1 LIVAFRFVH
10 AADIHLDSP
19 LQSLALRDAA
29 LADLIGTAT
38 RQALVRTI
46 DICLDE
52 QVDALIL
59 AGDLYDGSQTSM
71 KTARFLAD
79 QIGRLDAAGIQTFI
93 IRGNHDAMSK
103 ITPELVFPD
112 SVKLYRGHAE
122 AVLVQ
127 RSAADLPIYVHGVS
141 FAQPHAPES
150 LLGKYKPAVA
160 GALNIGLLHTSLGG
174 AVGHDRYA
182 PCSVAELRATG
193 FDYWALGHIHSRAV
207 DERAGAGTIVM
218 PGMPQGRDIGEA
230 GAKSVTLVTIRDDR
244 SVMIEERFTSV
255 AQFERLSIDVTAMSE
270 WPELVGRIGRGLA
283 DARSGVTADHL
294 VVRVRL
300 TGRTV
305 LAWQIR
311 RDRDLLRAE
320 MDRVCESIGACWIE
334 QLEIG
339 CAAPDADASVAGHA
353 LGELGGLI
361 DRNIIGTPAFLTEVA
376 AIAADLLDQL
386 PPECRKSFGAD
397 EAARDALLAALADE
411 GVADVLARLHGASV
425 AKAE

>member
-1 LIVAFRFVH
+1 
-10 AADIHLDSP
+10 
-19 LQSLALRDAA
+19 
-29 LADLIGTAT
+29 
-38 RQALVRTI
+38 
-46 DICLDE
+46 
-52 QVDALIL
+52 
-59 AGDLYDGSQTSM
+59 
-71 KTARFLAD
+71 
-79 QIGRLDAAGIQTFI
+79 
-93 IRGNHDAMSK
+93 
-103 ITPELVFPD
+103 
-112 SVKLYRGHAE
+112 
-122 AVLVQ
+122 
-127 RSAADLPIYVHGVS
+127 
-141 FAQPHAPES
+141 
-150 LLGKYKPAVA
+150 VA

-320 MDRVCESIGACWIE
+320 MDRVCETIGACWIE

-425 AKAE
+425 AEAE